1 MNSWYKDLSP
11 LMVAAHEG
19 HENIVTLLLQ
29 NGADINARNKDGM
42 TPLMVAIVG

>member
-1 MNSWYKDLSP
+1 M
-11 LMVAAHEG
+11 AAHEG